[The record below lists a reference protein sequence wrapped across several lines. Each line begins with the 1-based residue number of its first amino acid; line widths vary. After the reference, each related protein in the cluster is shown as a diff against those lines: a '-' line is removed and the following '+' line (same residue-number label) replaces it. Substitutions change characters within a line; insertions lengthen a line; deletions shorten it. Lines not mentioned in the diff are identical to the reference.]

1 MDEKTHLPK
10 LPPGIFRPKP
20 IYQTPFFMNM
30 NSTEGNG
37 KQLSL
42 CEQRKQKL
50 RLKSEEES
58 DRIYMKVLEES
69 KKMAERDLH
78 EKAMKAL
85 KKSKNFKLEKEKRKA
100 DMYMLRNITKNAE
113 SSLKMKLTRKFLKD
127 EQRNSVV
134 SEKYTIIKNTAGK

>member
-37 KQLSL
+37 NQLSL

-69 KKMAERDLH
+69 KKLAERDLH
-78 EKAMKAL
+78 ERAMKAL
-85 KKSKNFKLEKEKRKA
+85 KKSKNLKLEKEKRKA

-113 SSLKMKLTRKFLKD
+113 SLKMKLTRKFLKD
-127 EQRNSVV
+127 DKRNSVV

>member
-1 MDEKTHLPK
+1 MDQKKPHPK
-10 LPPGIFRPKP
+10 LPPGIIRPKP
-20 IYQTPFFMNM
+20 IYQTPFFMK
-30 NSTEGNG
+30 STENGNG
-37 KQLSL
+37 KPLSL

-100 DMYMLRNITKNAE
+100 DMYMLRNMTKNAD
-113 SSLKMKLTRKFLKD
+113 SLKMKLTRKFLKND
-127 EQRNSVV
+127 KRNSVV
-134 SEKYTIIKNTAGK
+134 SEKYTTIIKNIAGK